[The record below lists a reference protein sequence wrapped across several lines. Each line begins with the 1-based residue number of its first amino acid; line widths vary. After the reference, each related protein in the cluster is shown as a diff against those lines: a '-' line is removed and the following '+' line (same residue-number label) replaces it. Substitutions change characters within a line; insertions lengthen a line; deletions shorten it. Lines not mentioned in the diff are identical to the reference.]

1 MASSSV
7 TAGIAIAFAF
17 ACSNAWA
24 IYKCTDA
31 QGKTTYQQTPCEST
45 AAQTSIGPEKRP
57 APQKT
62 AAAAPG
68 SRPPPPPIAT
78 LMSSVVRCSELS
90 PAFADRIQPTYTR
103 WVEANPG
110 GVQSFQRSPE
120 YTKLMADARKERA
133 ASGGR
138 MSPELVE
145 ECKKTEEYFAQNFAV
160 QAK

>member
-7 TAGIAIAFAF
+7 TAGIAIACAL
-17 ACSNAWA
+17 ACGNAWA

-31 QGKTTYQQTPCEST
+31 QGKTTYQQTPCESN

-68 SRPPPPPIAT
+68 ARPPPPPIAT

-103 WVEANPG
+103 WVDANPG

-145 ECKKTEEYFAQNFAV
+145 ECKKTEEYFAQNYAAP
-160 QAK
+160 AK

>member
-1 MASSSV
+1 MASSKAAVFISL
-7 TAGIAIAFAF
+7 
-17 ACSNAWA
+17 ACALACGNAWA

-31 QGKTTYQQTPCEST
+31 QGKTTYQQTPCESN
-45 AAQTSIGPEKRP
+45 ANQSSIGPSKP
-57 APQKT
+57 APAQRT

-78 LMSSVVRCSELS
+78 LMSAVVRCSELS

-103 WVEANPG
+103 WVEANAG

-120 YTKLMADARKERA
+120 YTKLTADARKERA

-138 MSPELVE
+138 MSSELAE
-145 ECKKTEEYFAQNFAV
+145 ECKKTEEYFAQNYSAPT
-160 QAK
+160 K